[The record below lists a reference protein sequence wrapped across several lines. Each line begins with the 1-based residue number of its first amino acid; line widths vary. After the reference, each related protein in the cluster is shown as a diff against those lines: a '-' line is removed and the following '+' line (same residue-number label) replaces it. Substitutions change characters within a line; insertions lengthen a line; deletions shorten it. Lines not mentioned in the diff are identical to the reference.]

1 MNVQASTTNETAES
15 VQEPRVPSAQTFA
28 FVQKIAAEVSAGRV
42 ELPSF
47 PDIALRVRNALQN
60 EDIDHNR
67 LAQVV
72 AADAGLAAKIL
83 SLANSTAFSTGQSSI
98 ERLEVAVSRIGH
110 DNVRSSAIA
119 YAIEQLRQSP
129 ETRHIREEIKILW
142 KQSTMVAALC
152 NVLARHTRAADP
164 DVAMLAGLM
173 HNIGELY
180 LLVRADR
187 RSELLADPEMRH
199 ELAKQWN
206 AGIGRAIAENWEI
219 PESVCEAISEQDA
232 VERDSGLRPDLTDV
246 LIVAIAAANALRE
259 GDTESLEVA
268 NLRPLHS
275 LKLQGNQW
283 RQIIAASN
291 QKIQSLMAALG
302 S

>member
-1 MNVQASTTNETAES
+1 MNYHASNAAQNTDTEE
-15 VQEPRVPSAQTFA
+15 QPRAPSAETFA
-28 FVQKIAAEVSAGRV
+28 FVQRIAAEVSAGRV

-72 AADAGLAAKIL
+72 GSDAGLAAKIL
-83 SLANSTAFSTGQSSI
+83 SLANSTAFSTGQSNI
-98 ERLEVAVSRIGH
+98 DRLEVAVSRIGH
-110 DNVRSSAIA
+110 DNVRSSAIS

-129 ETRHIREEIKILW
+129 ETRHIREEIKTLW

-152 NVLARHTRAADP
+152 HVLARHTRAADP

-187 RSELLADPEMRH
+187 DSELLEDPELRH
-199 ELAKQWN
+199 TLVKQWN
-206 AGIGRAIAENWEI
+206 PGIGRAIAENWEL
-219 PESVCEAISEQDA
+219 PELVCEAISEQDA
-232 VERDSGLRPDLTDV
+232 VDRDSGHRPDLIDV
-246 LIVAIAAANALRE
+246 LIVAVAASSAFRE
-259 GDTESLEVA
+259 GETESEELQK
-268 NLRPLHS
+268 LKPLSS
-275 LKLQGNQW
+275 LQLQGNQW
-283 RQIIAASN
+283 REIIAASN
-291 QKIQSLMAALG
+291 QKIQSLMTALG
-302 S
+302 A